1 MNEMDELH
9 QEVILGHNKR
19 PRNFRTMLDANH
31 EATGLNPLCGDEVTV
46 FLKEN
51 AGRIEDISF
60 QGTSCAI
67 CKASASLMTSA
78 LLGKPTA
85 EARGCIEDLVKLLTT
100 ETAGE
105 TDPKSWGSLAVLSG
119 VRKFPVRVKCATL
132 PWHTCT
138 NALSTPAEKAQPTR
152 PLM

>member
-1 MNEMDELH
+1 MNEMDELY

-19 PRNFRTMLDANH
+19 PRNFRAMLDANH

-60 QGTSCAI
+60 QGVSCAI
-67 CKASASLMTSA
+67 CKASASLMTTA
-78 LLGKPTA
+78 LLGKPID
-85 EARGCIEDLVKLLTT
+85 EARARIDDVQKLLTAENET
-100 ETAGE
+100 EP
-105 TDPKSWGSLAVLSG
+105 DPMSWGSLAALSG

-132 PWHTCT
+132 PWHTCA
-138 NALSTPAEKAQPTR
+138 NALNTPLKTSV
-152 PLM
+152 